1 MIVDKN
7 TVLGESFLKNVTIDQ
22 TKKISTSMKNLSSF
36 LYQSSVIDLMALSAN
51 TITFGFK
58 GLPVHKKIIVRALFY
73 TSCNLKD
80 K

>member
-1 MIVDKN
+1 
-7 TVLGESFLKNVTIDQ
+7 
-22 TKKISTSMKNLSSF
+22 MKNLSSF